1 MNGYLIGLLIG
12 LPVVLAGFLLL
23 NRNRALQKAGVIL
36 MAAVLLGSA
45 GLALSMRTAIVSMPA
60 GLADLGLPLSVVA
73 NLAVLAGLAYLSRAW
88 KNRWIG
94 GLLVVQAGMLIWL
107 AVSGRG
113 VSQYG
118 FFVLDHL
125 ALLMLLLVNGTGALA
140 LLFSLKYMERH
151 EQRRGI
157 DGKRSALFIAAAAFM
172 TPAMSGLLLADHL
185 LWLLFFWQSLIV
197 AGFILISHDRTAM
210 ALKNGRSFVGWQ
222 LFGGAVFLAGA
233 IGVHSLARTLTISE
247 LLVFNDAN
255 LTLLPVAFLVMACLV
270 MAAQFP
276 FQAGLLH
283 CAAAPTPAA
292 VMLQAVT
299 LVNAGIYLMI
309 RISPLLMNTWLAKV
323 VAVIGMFSF
332 AAAALLALMQHDSKR
347 VFIFSTISCAGLA
360 IALASL
366 ANLQAI
372 YAAILLTLLHG
383 ATKTLLLLATS
394 GNASS
399 RLSMSLTLLAAL
411 SMLLPPFGIPLM
423 QWTALEAVTQ
433 NPVAVLLLV
442 AGIVISM
449 LYWARFIV
457 KRLETIGQA
466 GAAKLEPLYAFP
478 QIAAAVALVL
488 LGLFSVPFTNWLIAP
503 VLRENFRRFSDI
515 AQGDAASFLIRDWVG
530 INPLLLF
537 AALVAIVVP
546 GWLVLRW
553 LCLRQAVAPVVESTD
568 EVAAAAAMAEP
579 QETETDAETDV
590 GMDSLPDV
598 ATGDSIEPTIVE
610 PAIVAVVEKDA
621 EELAPL
627 VDERPAVV
635 FHFPTRTVLSIFP
648 DAPKTHLYVTVIAG
662 ALIILMFEVVI
673 R

>member
-1 MNGYLIGLLIG
+1 MNGYLIGFLIG
-12 LPVVLAGFLLL
+12 LPGVLAGFLLL
-23 NRNRALQKAGVIL
+23 NRNRSLQKAAVIL
-36 MAAVLLGSA
+36 MAIVLLGSG
-45 GLALSMRTAIVSMPA
+45 GLAFSVRTTSVSMPA
-60 GLADLGLPLSVVA
+60 GLADLGLSLSVVA
-73 NLAVLAGLAYLSRAW
+73 NLAVLGVLAYLSGAW

-94 GLLVVQAGMLIWL
+94 GLQTIQAGMLIWL

-113 VSQYG
+113 VSQSG
-118 FFVLDHL
+118 LFVLDHL
-125 ALLMLLLVNGTGALA
+125 AVLVLLLVNATGALA
-140 LLFSLKYMERH
+140 LLFALKYMERH

-157 DGKRSALFIAAAAFM
+157 DNKRSALFIAAAAFM

-185 LWLLFFWQSLIV
+185 LWLLFFWQILIV
-197 AGFILISHDRTAM
+197 AGFILISHDRTTL
-210 ALKNGRSFVGWQ
+210 ALKNGRTFIGWQ

-233 IGVHSLARTLTISE
+233 IGLQSLARSLTISE
-247 LLVFNDAN
+247 LLVFSDAS
-255 LTLLPVAFLVMACLV
+255 LILLPVAVLVTACLV

-276 FQAGLLH
+276 FQAGLLN

-309 RISPLLMNTWLAKV
+309 RMSPLLMNTWLAKV

-347 VFIFSTISCAGLA
+347 IFIFSTISCAGLA

-372 YAAILLTLLHG
+372 YAAVLLTLLHG

-399 RLSMSLTLLAAL
+399 FLSVRLALLAAV
-411 SMLLPPFGIPLM
+411 SMLMPPFGIPLM

-433 NPVAVLLLV
+433 NPVALLLLV

-466 GAAKLEPLYAFP
+466 GTMRLEPLYAVP
-478 QIAAAVALVL
+478 QIAAAAVVVL

-515 AQGDAASFLIRDWVG
+515 AQADAASFLIRDWVG
-530 INPLLLF
+530 VNPLLLV
-537 AALVAIVVP
+537 AALAGVVIP

-553 LCLRQAVAPVVESTD
+553 LCLRQAAAPAVAPTVESTG
-568 EVAAAAAMAEP
+568 EVEEVTAIIEEA
-579 QETETDAETDV
+579 QETETDAEKTSLQDEANSDVPGNEVSSNKMTD
-590 GMDSLPDV
+590 
-598 ATGDSIEPTIVE
+598 T
-610 PAIVAVVEKDA
+610 

-627 VDERPAVV
+627 ADEHPAVG

>member
-12 LPVVLAGFLLL
+12 LPGVLAGFLLL
-23 NRNRALQKAGVIL
+23 NRNRALQKAVVIL
-36 MAAVLLGSA
+36 MAAILLGSGA
-45 GLALSMRTAIVSMPA
+45 LALSIRTANIPLPA
-60 GLADLGLPLSVVA
+60 GLADLGLPLAVGA
-73 NLAVLAGLAYLSRAW
+73 NLAALAGLAYLSGAW

-94 GLLVVQAGMLIWL
+94 GLQAVQAGMLIWL

-113 VSQYG
+113 VSQSG
-118 FFVLDHL
+118 LFVLDHL

-140 LLFSLKYMERH
+140 LLFALKYMERH

-157 DGKRSALFIAAAAFM
+157 DSKRSALFIAAAAFM
-172 TPAMSGLLLADHL
+172 SPAISGLLLADHL
-185 LWLLFFWQSLIV
+185 LWLLFFWQILIV
-197 AGFILISHDRTAM
+197 AGFILVSHDRTTM

-233 IGVHSLARTLTISE
+233 IGVQSAARTLTISE

-255 LTLLPVAFLVMACLV
+255 LILLPVAFLVTACLL
-270 MAAQFP
+270 MTAQFP

-283 CAAAPTPAA
+283 CAAAPAPAA

-309 RISPLLMNTWLAKV
+309 RLSPLLMNTWLAKV

-383 ATKTLLLLATS
+383 ATKTLLLMGTS

-399 RLSMSLTLLAAL
+399 RLSMRLTLLAAL
-411 SMLLPPFGIPLM
+411 SMLMPPFGIPLM

-478 QIAAAVALVL
+478 QIAAAAAVVL

-537 AALVAIVVP
+537 AALAGIVVP

-553 LCLRQAVAPVVESTD
+553 LSLRQSVEPVVESTG
-568 EVAAAAAMAEP
+568 EVAEATAIEEA
-579 QETETDAETDV
+579 QETETDV
-590 GMDSLPDV
+590 GTDSLPAV
-598 ATGDSIEPTIVE
+598 ATGDSIE
-610 PAIVAVVEKDA
+610 PAIVAVVEKEP
-621 EELAPL
+621 EELTPL
-627 VDERPAVV
+627 VDERVAAG
-635 FHFPTRTVLSIFP
+635 FHFPTRTVLSLFP